1 MQLDDSLFKR
11 IKNIQSNPF
20 LFDFCGGLPLANCY
34 LMVYLACYFNL
45 KSYVEIGV
53 YKGRSL
59 FSVAQAFKDN
69 EGKAYGIDPYSL
81 DYAKEYDLEES
92 LKKQINSFL
101 SNTDFEAMY
110 TQVLKNI
117 DTFELSDVVKI
128 IRKTSTEAAPYFKNI
143 GIDMLYID
151 GNHDRKEVQADINNY
166 TPLLR
171 KGGIIIFNCIN
182 WPSVNYCYNQCKK
195 DYIVLFETESF
206 GILIKKYKTEKNLDS
221 GKSMSQKL
229 ENLYLKLLEIQSNAK
244 KEKINVNVG
253 VLAYNHE
260 KYIVQCLNSIIA
272 QKGNFN
278 LKVIICEDKSTDKT
292 AQIIDN
298 YIKNIPISK
307 GISFEYLKNMKNLGM
322 VKNLKQLLKA
332 CSKSK
337 YTALIDGD
345 DCWADE
351 SKLQTHI
358 EFMENHPEC
367 SMSFDNIIIMDFEN
381 KYGFFGLQQQ
391 LKGNIF
397 TTQDITNANII
408 GNISCCFYYSKYF
421 DKLPDKL
428 FEMFVGDWMLNIF
441 YSQFGDIGNIKNA
454 MTIYRKNINGIWT
467 GMNKYEMNQNTMA
480 LIDDYNQ
487 FLNYTY
493 DEQFTNIRNLMTDKF
508 DTRYLEN
515 YDLVIVDDVFP
526 HPLSDFRYQEFLSY
540 FEHFNSMKVL
550 STGTGIHLLGNETLE
565 ELIVNFKRKFP
576 KTRGKLEKFSSLN
589 NINCKLLYFVFLGN
603 VISFVELAEKRGIPF
618 IFTLYPGGNFRLNN
632 VYIDNLLKRV
642 LSSPCFRKV
651 IVTKQ
656 EIYDYLIS
664 KHLCKPEQILFIFGK
679 IFPLNNIEREYINK
693 KHFKIDKDVLDIC
706 FVKDRYIAAY
716 GQNKAYELFINA
728 AKQLVKMH
736 KNIHF
741 HVVGNFDKKVV
752 NISDIKDYIT
762 FYGPQ
767 LPDWFEEFY
776 RDKDIILS
784 SNLSHEIVA
793 SSFDIF
799 PPTSSIYAGLCK
811 TAIFCADP
819 LNLNNGRI
827 KNNEEIVIIN
837 PISSEIINKIEYY
850 YNHPKELKNICEK
863 GYIAIKN
870 LYGFNN
876 QIAPRINLLEA
887 NIAK

>member
-11 IKNIQSNPF
+11 IKNIQSNPL

-45 KSYVEIGV
+45 KNYVEIGV

-69 EGKAYGIDPYSL
+69 KGNAYGIDPYSL
-81 DYAKEYDLEES
+81 AYAKEYDLEEN

-117 DTFELSDVVKI
+117 NTFELSDVVKI
-128 IRKTSTEAAPYFKNI
+128 IRKTSTEAAPYFINI

-151 GNHDRKEVQADINNY
+151 GNHDSKGVQADINNY
-166 TPLLR
+166 TPLVR
-171 KGGIIIFNCIN
+171 EGGIIIFNCIN
-182 WPSVNYCYNQCKK
+182 WPSVNYYYNQCKK
-195 DYIVLFETESF
+195 DYIALFEKESF
-206 GILIKKYKTEKNLDS
+206 GILIKKTKNQKNLDTA
-221 GKSMSQKL
+221 KSISQKL
-229 ENLYLKLLEIQSNAK
+229 ENLYLKLLEIQSNT
-244 KEKINVNVG
+244 KEEKNNVNVG

-260 KYIVQCLNSIIA
+260 KYIVQCLDSIIA

-278 LKVIICEDKSTDKT
+278 LKIIICEDKSTDGT

-307 GISFEYLKNMKNLGM
+307 GISFEYLRSVENLGM
-322 VKNLKQLLKA
+322 VKNLKRLLKA

-345 DCWADE
+345 DYWANE
-351 SKLQTHI
+351 LKLQTHI

-367 SMSFDNIIIMDFEN
+367 SMSFDNIIIMDLEN

-397 TTQDITNANII
+397 TTHDITNANII

-421 DKLPDKL
+421 DKIPDNF

-467 GMNKYEMNQNTMA
+467 GMDKYEMNQNTMA

-493 DEQFTNIRNLMTDKF
+493 DEEFTNIRNLMADKF

-550 STGTGIHLLGNETLE
+550 STGTAIHLLGNETLE
-565 ELIVNFKRKFP
+565 ELIINFKRRFP
-576 KTRGKLEKFSSLN
+576 KTRGKLEKFSGLN
-589 NINCKLLYFVFLGN
+589 NINCKLLYFASLEN
-603 VISFVELAEKRGIPF
+603 AISFVEVAEKRRIPF
-618 IFTLYPGGNFRLNN
+618 IFTPGAFCLNN
-632 VYIDNLLKRV
+632 DYVDDLLKRV
-642 LSSPCFRKV
+642 FSSPCFWKV

-656 EIYDYLIS
+656 VIYDYLIN
-664 KHLCKPEQILFIFGK
+664 KHFGNPEQILFILDE
-679 IFPLNNIEREYINK
+679 ISPLIKSNII
-693 KHFKIDKDVLDIC
+693 
-706 FVKDRYIAAY
+706 
-716 GQNKAYELFINA
+716 
-728 AKQLVKMH
+728 
-736 KNIHF
+736 
-741 HVVGNFDKKVV
+741 
-752 NISDIKDYIT
+752 
-762 FYGPQ
+762 P
-767 LPDWFEEFY
+767 
-776 RDKDIILS
+776 II
-784 SNLSHEIVA
+784 
-793 SSFDIF
+793 
-799 PPTSSIYAGLCK
+799 
-811 TAIFCADP
+811 
-819 LNLNNGRI
+819 
-827 KNNEEIVIIN
+827 
-837 PISSEIINKIEYY
+837 
-850 YNHPKELKNICEK
+850 
-863 GYIAIKN
+863 
-870 LYGFNN
+870 
-876 QIAPRINLLEA
+876 
-887 NIAK
+887 